1 MRGTVTEEEKGTMTE
16 EETEQLRGTM
26 TEEETEA
33 GREAET
39 GVGTGTELGLEAEI
53 EAGTEVVLETEAG
66 AEIEAA
72 GAEAETEL
80 EIEVEKGAEREVVIG
95 AEKETETA
103 RQRAPGRQDER
114 VDGTAT
120 VLPFLRTKRLE
131 RTRHTRQRQIQ
142 WRHLC
147 LECRTGHLVIFQA
160 MEETANG
167 NNPWTEWHQFMLDLI
182 NQLE

>member
-1 MRGTVTEEEKGTMTE
+1 MRVTEEETEEVRGTVTE

-39 GVGTGTELGLEAEI
+39 EVGTGTELGPEAEI
-53 EAGTEVVLETEAG
+53 EAGTEVAIETEAE

-80 EIEVEKGAEREVVIG
+80 EIEVERGAETKVVIR
-95 AEKETETA
+95 AVTETETA
-103 RQRAPGRQDER
+103 RQPAPGRQDER

-120 VLPFLRTKRLE
+120 VLPFLRTKQLE
-131 RTRHTRQRQIQ
+131 RTRHTRQQQIQ

-147 LECRTGHLVIFQA
+147 LECRTGHLVIIQA
-160 MEETANG
+160 MEETTNG
-167 NNPWTEWHQFMLDLI
+167 NNPWTELDLI
-182 NQLE
+182 NQSE